1 MEVINRFKGLDPVDR
16 VPEEP
21 RTEVRNTVQE
31 AVTRRSPRKRTAR
44 STVVIWGG
52 LTNSWGKK
60 RSDKQGR
67 QGKVY
72 ECRIP
77 ENCKEKQEVKVKVTQ
92 SSLTLC
98 DPKNEACQATL
109 SFTISQ
115 SLLKFLSIEL
125 VMLSNHLILCHP
137 LLLLPSIFLSQHQ
150 SLFQWVL
157 SSHQEAKVLELL
169 LQHQSFQWIFRVD
182 FL

>member
-1 MEVINRFKGLDPVDR
+1 M
-16 VPEEP
+16 
-21 RTEVRNTVQE
+21 
-31 AVTRRSPRKRTAR
+31 
-44 STVVIWGG
+44 
-52 LTNSWGKK
+52 
-60 RSDKQGR
+60 
-67 QGKVY
+67 
-72 ECRIP
+72 
-77 ENCKEKQEVKVKVTQ
+77 
-92 SSLTLC
+92 
-98 DPKNEACQATL
+98 NEACQATL

-169 LQHQSFQWIFRVD
+169 LSISPSNEYSGLTFFRIDRFDLPVMELMIWATVSSRPCFCWLCRASPSSTAKNIINLILVERISYFPLKGKD
-182 FL
+182 CLFIWWRVLSWRKGYLPTVSNRI